1 MASVWITR
9 GTPSALADD
18 VSAIFSNVEIGRAAL
33 DYHLE
38 RHNVLAGN
46 VANLET
52 PGFVPHELVRSVE
65 APVSTGGLRA
75 TDASHITHGSAHTA
89 GRQIETERV
98 ATPGN
103 DGNAVSLEREM
114 SRVSA
119 NHLRYEGVARLV
131 QMQIGTLRYAA
142 GDGSG
147 G

>member
-1 MASVWITR
+1 M
-9 GTPSALADD
+9 
-18 VSAIFSNVEIGRAAL
+18 SAIFSNVEVGRAAL

-52 PGFVPHELVRSVE
+52 PGFVPHELLRPADAASR
-65 APVSTGGLRA
+65 AGGLRTTEA
-75 TDASHITHGSAHTA
+75 GHIASSAAHA
-89 GRQIETERV
+89 EGREVETERV

-142 GDGSG
+142 ADGSG

>member
-1 MASVWITR
+1 VT
-9 GTPSALADD
+9 
-18 VSAIFSNVEIGRAAL
+18 AIFSNVEAGRAAL

-52 PGFVPHELVRSVE
+52 PGFVPHELLRPVE
-65 APVSTGGLRA
+65 APVSTGGLRVTEA
-75 TDASHITHGSAHTA
+75 GHIAHGSATA
-89 GRQIETERV
+89 SGREVETERV

-103 DGNAVSLEREM
+103 DGNAVSLERELA
-114 SRVSA
+114 RVSA